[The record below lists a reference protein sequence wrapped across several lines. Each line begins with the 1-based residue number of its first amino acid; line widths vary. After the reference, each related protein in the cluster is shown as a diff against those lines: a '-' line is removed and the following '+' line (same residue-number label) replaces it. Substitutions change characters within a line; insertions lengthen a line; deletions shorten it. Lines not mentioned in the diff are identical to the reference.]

1 MEVRTGLRRLT
12 ALAGIA
18 AAPVAPAFGAVHAK
32 HAARVA
38 VESGTPQAAIPADA
52 LARVKAIAKHAART
66 TGDWMPA
73 QVTVVATTHAKAA
86 QTATSEAL
94 LTDPVYLVTMRG
106 HFTGDGFSPA
116 SSVALPT
123 GTYLSFMV
131 DARSFQVMDVRLS
144 DQPPTVSAASLGPLT
159 SLSW

>member
-1 MEVRTGLRRLT
+1 MEARTGLRRLT

-18 AAPVAPAFGAVHAK
+18 AVPIAPVFGGVHAK
-32 HAARVA
+32 HASRVA
-38 VESGTPQAAIPADA
+38 VESGTPQAVIPADA

-66 TGDWMPA
+66 TGDWAPA
-73 QVTVVATTHAKAA
+73 QVTVVATTHAGAA
-86 QTATSEAL
+86 RSATSEAL

-123 GTYLSFMV
+123 GTHLSFVV
-131 DARSFQVMDVRLS
+131 DARSFRVMDVSLS
-144 DQPPTVSAASLGPLT
+144 DQAPTVPPASLGPLT